1 MSTETTVL
9 DELLG
14 PVGRCLTPE
23 SAKRLVALRASPTVQ
38 ARIEELAEQSD
49 TGRLTREEQAEYA
62 SLVSAGTFIA
72 VLQSKARKL
81 LKDNGSA

>member
-9 DELLG
+9 NELLD
-14 PVGRCLTPE
+14 PVGRCLNPE
-23 SAKRLVALRASPTVQ
+23 AAKRLVALRASPTVQ
-38 ARIEELAEQSD
+38 ARIEELARKS
-49 TGRLTREEQAEYA
+49 GAGMLTREEQAEYE

-81 LKDNGSA
+81 LKDDESA